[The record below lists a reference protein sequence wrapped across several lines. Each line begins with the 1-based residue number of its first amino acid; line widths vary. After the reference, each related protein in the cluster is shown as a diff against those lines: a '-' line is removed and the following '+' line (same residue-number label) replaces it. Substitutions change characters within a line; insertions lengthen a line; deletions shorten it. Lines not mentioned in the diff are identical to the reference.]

1 MADNLWA
8 LREQKKLSVATMASR
23 AGLSI
28 GLIMEYESGHRSID
42 PRHLSKLA
50 RALYVDEADIKLNT
64 EPRPGTGPLE
74 RQVRRD
80 EYRSAPAP
88 AIQAAAPPKPSE
100 RAPRAPRAP
109 LPPRIAA
116 PPRPS
121 QLAHLQDLL
130 TRLGRSQADVEA
142 EHGKPLAELDRL
154 TVSAL
159 LGKLQTEYRAGKVVE
174 RRRAHLP
181 EAVDQF
187 ELKYL
192 TAVQE
197 ANASLNLT
205 LFDGSHLTGQLIG
218 FGPYNFTLRQADGVE
233 VTVAKLALVCY
244 TRVPEAGGSQ
254 EPGA

>member
-8 LREQKKLSVATMASR
+8 LREQKKMSVATMASR

-28 GLIMEYESGHRSID
+28 GLIMEYESGQRSID

-50 RALYVDEADIKLNT
+50 RALYVDQSDIKLNT
-64 EPRPGTGPLE
+64 EPRPGAGPLE

-80 EYRSAPAP
+80 ERHSAPAP
-88 AIQAAAPPKPSE
+88 ALQAAPPPKPSE

-109 LPPRIAA
+109 LPPRIPA
-116 PPRPS
+116 PPRPG

-130 TRLGRSQADVEA
+130 ARIGRSQADLEA
-142 EHGKPLAELDRL
+142 EYGKPLAELDRP
-154 TVSAL
+154 TVSML
-159 LGKLQTEYRAGKVVE
+159 LGKLQTELRSGKMVE

-181 EAVDQF
+181 EAVDEF

-197 ANASLNLT
+197 ANESLSLT

-218 FGPYNFTLRQADGVE
+218 FGPYDLTLRQVDGAE

-244 TRVPEAGGSQ
+244 TRVPESAGSK

>member
-28 GLIMEYESGHRSID
+28 GLIMEYESGQRSID

-64 EPRPGTGPLE
+64 DPRPGTGPLE

-80 EYRSAPAP
+80 EPRSAPAP
-88 AIQAAAPPKPSE
+88 AIQAAPPKPSD
-100 RAPRAPRAP
+100 RAPRAPRTP
-109 LPPRIAA
+109 LPPRIPA

-130 TRLGRSQADVEA
+130 ARLGLSQVDLEA
-142 EHGKPLAELDRL
+142 EYGSPLAEFDRP
-154 TVSAL
+154 TVSML
-159 LGKLQTEYRAGKVVE
+159 LGKLQTEFRAGKVVE
-174 RRRAHLP
+174 RHRPHLP

-218 FGPYNFTLRQADGVE
+218 FGPYNLTLRQADGVE

-244 TRVPEAGGSQ
+244 TRVPESGGSK

>member
-1 MADNLWA
+1 MSDNLWA

-28 GLIMEYESGHRSID
+28 GLIMEYESGQRSID
-42 PRHLSKLA
+42 PRHLPKLA
-50 RALYVDEADIKLNT
+50 RALYIEEADIKLNT

-80 EYRSAPAP
+80 EYRSAAAP
-88 AIQAAAPPKPSE
+88 AIQVAPPKPSE
-100 RAPRAPRAP
+100 RVPRAPRAP
-109 LPPRIAA
+109 LPPRIPA
-116 PPRPS
+116 PARPS

-130 TRLGRSQADVEA
+130 ARLGRSQADLET
-142 EHGKPLAELDRL
+142 EYGKPLAEIDRL
-154 TVSAL
+154 TVSVL
-159 LGKLQTEYRAGKVVE
+159 LSKLQTEFRTSKVVE

-181 EAVDQF
+181 EAVDEF

-197 ANASLNLT
+197 ANASLSLT

-218 FGPYNFTLRQADGVE
+218 FGPYNLTLRQADGVE

-244 TRVPEAGGSQ
+244 TRVPESGGSK